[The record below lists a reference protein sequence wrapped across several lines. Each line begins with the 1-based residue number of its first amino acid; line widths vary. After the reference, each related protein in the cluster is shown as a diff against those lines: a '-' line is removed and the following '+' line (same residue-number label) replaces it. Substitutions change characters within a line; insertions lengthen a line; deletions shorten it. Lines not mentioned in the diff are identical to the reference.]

1 MKAIPRV
8 IAGTAVVL
16 AAVLTAAPIGAGLAD
31 LVLSPDHHGKQLT
44 AGAAQK
50 TAAEAGEPW
59 SGGTPEGTSPP
70 VGVDG
75 SDVVPLSP
83 RSLVS
88 TAQVRS
94 DVTFRTAAGSGAES
108 PEARITDLA
117 ADLQTGVDAG
127 EITQADADRVL
138 GDMSSYIRGERTW
151 PERMTV

>member
-31 LVLSPDHHGKQLT
+31 LVFSPDQHGKRLT

-83 RSLVS
+83 RASIRRH
-88 TAQVRS
+88 RS
-94 DVTFRTAAGSGAES
+94 AATSRSARRGLRSGI
-108 PEARITDLA
+108 ARS
-117 ADLQTGVDAG
+117 ADHRPRRRPP
-127 EITQADADRVL
+127 DRGRCRRDHPGRRRPRARGHVL
-138 GDMSSYIRGERTW
+138 LHPR
-151 PERMTV
+151 